1 MDPLKCLFL
10 NVYYMEAPE
19 FEVLYGTKCL
29 YLTTNVSKK
38 VSVNIVK
45 EIYICMK

>member
-19 FEVLYGTKCL
+19 FEVLCGTKCS
-29 YLTTNVSKK
+29 YLTTVSKK
-38 VSVNIVK
+38 VSVNIVT
-45 EIYICMK
+45 EMYIFMK